1 MDLGI
6 IIGVVIGLV
15 VLVIGLTI
23 VCDIILGAN
32 FGGGSGTLYT
42 VMTNI
47 PLLLGIGGLVYWKAN
62 IYFLDR
68 IAVGWAVLR

>member
-6 IIGVVIGLV
+6 IIGVVVGLV

-23 VCDIILGAN
+23 VCDIILTSN

-42 VMTNI
+42 VMSNI
-47 PLLLGIGGLVYWKAN
+47 PVLLAIGGLVY
-62 IYFLDR
+62 
-68 IAVGWAVLR
+68 